1 MTTQLA
7 PRQAPGGFGRGRRT
21 NRIAVVRHATHW
33 PFKDYVD
40 PWGPEE
46 SLDVWTSQAVNG
58 FLNAAQETLLDLV
71 WRFWRQG
78 ESPEEV
84 ADDLM
89 ECDAVV
95 MFTPRVEHST
105 LTHALVE
112 RGVPVVLSWNRDP
125 DPRVA
130 WVTCDNRG
138 GIAQIVHHFARLGH
152 EHIGYFGG
160 DGSISAFEERR
171 EGYLAGMAREG
182 LTVTPELLT
191 ELIADAES
199 AEIRAAAARLLGR
212 RDRPTALICVTD
224 EVAIASIEV
233 ANEMKLRVPEDL
245 AVSGFDDVDEA
256 LLIIPHLTTI
266 RQPTTGIASTAFYL
280 AACAAVGQEPEMA
293 GWQVEM
299 PVTLVVRESCG
310 SAPTIRS
317 YEGGDAAHAGPQTV
331 RQELEWRMRQL
342 AAMNQEMKELLHVAS
357 HDLRSPLVTIQGFA
371 STLERKYGEVLDE
384 RGKGYLHR
392 IRRSVDNMGDLI
404 DQLLTLSRAHN
415 QPLSLKPL
423 RAREVVRRVVD
434 DLQGEITQVKARV
447 RVARRMPTVLADE
460 VTLYQV
466 FLNLIGNALKY
477 TDPSRPALV
486 SITHQSRPE
495 EHEFTVQDNGVG
507 IAPEHREEVFQA
519 FRRLGEVEA
528 EGVGIGLTTV
538 KRIILRHGGRVWVDS
553 QKGQGSAFR
562 FTLPRRERNFDDDDS
577 SEGEGQDQRH
587 PGH

>member
-1 MTTQLA
+1 
-7 PRQAPGGFGRGRRT
+7 
-21 NRIAVVRHATHW
+21 
-33 PFKDYVD
+33 VD

-46 SLDVWTSQAVNG
+46 SLDVWTSQAVSG

-78 ESPEEV
+78 ETAEQV
-84 ADDLM
+84 ADDLC

-95 MFTPRVEHST
+95 MFTPRVEHSA
-105 LTHALVE
+105 LTRALVE
-112 RGVPVVLSWNRDP
+112 RGIPVVLSWNRDS
-125 DPRVA
+125 DLGVA

-138 GIAQIVHHFARLGH
+138 GIAQAVHHVARLGH
-152 EHIGYFGG
+152 ERIGYVGG
-160 DGSISAFEERR
+160 AGNISAFDERR
-171 EGYLAGMAREG
+171 QGYLAAMAREG
-182 LTVTPELLT
+182 LAVTPGLMAEFV
-191 ELIADAES
+191 ADADPIILHS
-199 AEIRAAAARLLGR
+199 AAAGLLER
-212 RDRPTALICVTD
+212 RDRPTALVCVTD
-224 EVAIASIEV
+224 EAAIAAIET
-233 ANEMKLRVPEDL
+233 ANDMKLRVPEDL
-245 AVSGFDDVDEA
+245 AVIGFDDVDEA

-266 RQPTTGIASTAFYL
+266 RQPTTAIAATAFYL
-280 AACAAVGQEPEMA
+280 AACAALGQEPEIA

-310 SAPTIRS
+310 AAPTIRS
-317 YEGGDAAHAGPQTV
+317 VDGADPSKAGPQTV

-371 STLERKYGEVLDE
+371 STLERKYGDVLDE
-384 RGKGYLHR
+384 RGKGYLDR
-392 IRRSVDNMGDLI
+392 IRRSVDNMGGLI

-415 QPLSLKPL
+415 QPLSLQPL

-434 DLQGEITQVKARV
+434 DLQGEITQAKARV

-460 VTLYQV
+460 VALYQV

-507 IAPEHREEVFQA
+507 IAPQHREEVFQA
-519 FRRLGEVEA
+519 FRRLNEVDA

-553 QKGQGSAFR
+553 QKNQGSAFR
-562 FTLPRRERNFDDDDS
+562 FTLPRREKNFDNDDS
-577 SEGEGQDQRH
+577 TDGERRDQRH
-587 PGH
+587 SGH